1 MNKINGYTE
10 EEAKSLVQ
18 YVCEEINAGRTLSG
32 IFESYAKKNGQGKG
46 QRKKLLLRAASF
58 ERGRKG

>member
-18 YVCEEINAGRTLSG
+18 YVCERKSAGMNLSG
-32 IFESYAKKNGQGKG
+32 IFAD
-46 QRKKLLLRAASF
+46 
-58 ERGRKG
+58 